1 MKGLLLLA
9 LLLHSATM
17 FAAERVVATLTDPAG
32 DDQGDG
38 SLIYPARPEFRRGDL
53 DLISLRIVHVGD
65 AYRFEATFRNPVRSP
80 VGIVSDT
87 SSDQLSNFA
96 RYGFYTFNLDLYF
109 DQDRIQGSGNTF
121 TLPGRGA
128 RLDPASAWE
137 RAVVL
142 TPRPQVMRTQ
152 LIDAAVDAQPERAKE
167 IETAVDRMVHFATQ
181 IRVSGRTVSFSV
193 PAAFFA
199 APAPDTQWVVTA
211 VVTGAKTTIEADL
224 NLLKQGGSAV
234 DRLALGAMQP
244 ESGRPVNSFGYSG
257 LRAPLPIVDL
267 LAPTV
272 ERQRELLARD
282 AAIAGQPLSPAAVAL
297 VPGTAQPVA
306 GLLMAV
312 GVRAEP
318 PPSAPPPAVAT
329 TPAPAAPPAAPLP
342 PAVVTTP
349 ASAAPPAAPR
359 TAPPPVAAPVAP
371 SPARTQPAA
380 PAVVPTPVAPTTVA
394 PTPVPP
400 ATPARGSIA
409 ERLQALKQLYDQ
421 KLIDEAEYKQQRQRI
436 LNEL

>member
-9 LLLHSATM
+9 LLMNSATM

-53 DLISLRIVHVGD
+53 DLTSLRIVQVGD
-65 AYRFEATFRNPVRSP
+65 AYRFEATFRNPIRSP

-128 RLDPASAWE
+128 RLDPANAWE

-152 LIDAAVDAQPERAKE
+152 LIDAVADAQPERTKE
-167 IETAVDRMVHFATQ
+167 IEAAVDRMVHFATQ
-181 IRVSGRTVSFSV
+181 VRVSGRTVSFSV
-193 PAAFFA
+193 PAAFVA

-272 ERQRELLARD
+272 ERQRELLARE
-282 AAIAGQPLSPAAVAL
+282 ATIVGLPLSPAAVANA
-297 VPGTAQPVA
+297 PGTAQPVA
-306 GLLMAV
+306 GLLVAA
-312 GVRAEP
+312 GVRAGP
-318 PPSAPPPAVAT
+318 PPSAPAPVAAPAAVVTTPTPAAVAT
-329 TPAPAAPPAAPLP
+329 TPTPAAAPAAK
-342 PAVVTTP
+342 
-349 ASAAPPAAPR
+349 
-359 TAPPPVAAPVAP
+359 PPVAAPAAVAP

-380 PAVVPTPVAPTTVA
+380 PPAAPAVVPTPVA
-394 PTPVPP
+394 P

-409 ERLQALKQLYDQ
+409 ERLQALKQLFDQ

>member
-9 LLLHSATM
+9 LLMHSATM
-17 FAAERVVATLTDPAG
+17 FATERVVATLTDPAG

-53 DLISLRIVHVGD
+53 DLTSLRIVQVGD
-65 AYRFEATFRNPVRSP
+65 AYRFEATFRNPIRSP

-96 RYGFYTFNLDLYF
+96 RYGFYSFNLDLYF

-152 LIDAAVDAQPERAKE
+152 LIDAAADAQPERAKE
-167 IETAVDRMVHFATQ
+167 IEAAVDRMVHFATQ

-193 PAAFFA
+193 PAAFLA

-267 LAPTV
+267 VAPTV
-272 ERQRELLARD
+272 ERQRELLARE
-282 AAIAGQPLSPAAVAL
+282 ATIAGLPLSPAAVATA
-297 VPGTAQPVA
+297 PGMAQPAA
-306 GLLMAV
+306 GLLMAA
-312 GVRAEP
+312 GVRAGP
-318 PPSAPPPAVAT
+318 PPSEPAPVAAPAAVAT
-329 TPAPAAPPAAPLP
+329 TPVPAAAPA
-342 PAVVTTP
+342 
-349 ASAAPPAAPR
+349 
-359 TAPPPVAAPVAP
+359 APPPVAAPAAAAT
-371 SPARTQPAA
+371 SPARAQPAA
-380 PAVVPTPVAPTTVA
+380 PAVVPTPVA
-394 PTPVPP
+394 P

-409 ERLQALKQLYDQ
+409 ERLQALKQLFDQ